1 MGGGRKELVLP
12 NSVVTPGVA
21 AGRLPARTYDEN
33 FADLRPPL
41 TAHEAA
47 VAADRCYFCHDAP
60 CVTACPTGID
70 IALFVR
76 QISTGTARAAAKT
89 IFDRNILGGM
99 CARACPTETLCEQAC
114 VREASEGKPVE
125 IGRLQRFATDALM
138 ARDGHPYERAAR
150 SGKRIAVVGAGPAG
164 LACAHRLAM
173 KGHDVILFDARPKA
187 GGLNEYGI
195 AGYKTVDRFAERE
208 VEWLLGIGGITVEL
222 GRRLGGDLTLDGLV
236 REHDAVFLGLGLG
249 GVNALGVDEEATE
262 NVRDAIDFIAE
273 LRQVEDLATL
283 PVGRRVVVIGGGMT
297 AVDAAVQSKL
307 LGAEDVAMVY
317 RRGRERMNASG
328 FELDHAASNGVRI
341 LTDARPVRVLGNG
354 AVREVEFAY
363 TEDGPDGLR
372 DTGETFRLRADQ
384 VFKAIGQKLEGNPC
398 GVALEGRKIRVTG
411 PGRTSRQGVWAGG
424 DCVANGDDLVVTAV
438 AQGRDA
444 AEDIHATL
452 MR

>member
-1 MGGGRKELVLP
+1 
-12 NSVVTPGVA
+12 
-21 AGRLPARTYDEN
+21 
-33 FADLRPPL
+33 
-41 TAHEAA
+41 
-47 VAADRCYFCHDAP
+47 
-60 CVTACPTGID
+60 
-70 IALFVR
+70 
-76 QISTGTARAAAKT
+76 
-89 IFDRNILGGM
+89 
-99 CARACPTETLCEQAC
+99 
-114 VREASEGKPVE
+114 
-125 IGRLQRFATDALM
+125 
-138 ARDGHPYERAAR
+138 
-150 SGKRIAVVGAGPAG
+150 
-164 LACAHRLAM
+164 
-173 KGHDVILFDARPKA
+173 
-187 GGLNEYGI
+187 
-195 AGYKTVDRFAERE
+195 
-208 VEWLLGIGGITVEL
+208 
-222 GRRLGGDLTLDGLV
+222 

-341 LTDARPVRVLGNG
+341 LTDARPVRVLGSG

-372 DTGETFRLRADQ
+372 DTGETFRLQADQ
-384 VFKAIGQKLEGNPC
+384 VFKAIGQKLDESPDGL
-398 GVALEGRKIRVTG
+398 AIEGRRIRVTG

-424 DCVANGDDLVVTAV
+424 DCVADGDDLVVTAV

-452 MR
+452 TG